1 MVQKKRVVGANEWKN
16 LDYFLEK
23 KNNSQM
29 IVCLEC
35 KVNSNG
41 MKSDGIFLRLFV
53 YDSSEEFYCISAF
66 MTCVIYDF

>member
-1 MVQKKRVVGANEWKN
+1 
-16 LDYFLEK
+16 
-23 KNNSQM
+23 M

-35 KVNSNG
+35 KVDSNG

-53 YDSSEEFYCISAF
+53 FDSSEEFYCISAF